1 MGGNP
6 NQPVG
11 QTGKSKD
18 SGGRE
23 TWVQI
28 LPLPP
33 PGSVTLSQFHGLSF
47 FTCEMGIIISLWLL
61 RREVTGHS
69 GQWLSS
75 EARLP
80 GLNPSCTTYYL
91 CNLVQVT

>member
-18 SGGRE
+18 FGGRE

-28 LPLPP
+28 LPLPA
-33 PGSVTLSQFHGLSF
+33 PGSVTLGQFHGLSF
-47 FTCEMGIIISLWLL
+47 FLCEMGIIISLWLL
-61 RREVTGHS
+61 RREVTEHS
-69 GQWLSS
+69 GQ
-75 EARLP
+75 
-80 GLNPSCTTYYL
+80 
-91 CNLVQVT
+91 